1 MALNS
6 LHCAEVPLRNYSLS
20 YSITRF
26 VYAQVREKSIEIEPS
41 TSIAELEQPTA
52 VAESVHKLHEL
63 PSEPPTISTPL
74 LLPST
79 PPQLAVQ
86 SPTVRR
92 VGAPRKGEDE
102 PVSVK
107 KNFSYIFFYFFKQ
120 KCVFNVSLS
129 SQRFFHVGQQFQNSS
144 YNNLQLKETC
154 FL

>member
-1 MALNS
+1 MN
-6 LHCAEVPLRNYSLS
+6 EVPLRNYSLS

-107 KNFSYIFFYFFKQ
+107 KTFLTFFISLNKSAFLTFLYLPNVFFMSA
-120 KCVFNVSLS
+120 N
-129 SQRFFHVGQQFQNSS
+129 NSRIPVITICS
-144 YNNLQLKETC
+144 
-154 FL
+154 